1 MAGSGRAAGRGLKE
15 RLGCGAPPGFLPTFS
30 TFSLLKFVIFRLYNP
45 KKGCDI
51 FCRMLMLPFLPTRE
65 EGI

>member
-30 TFSLLKFVIFRLYNP
+30 TFSLLKFVIFFINNEN
-45 KKGCDI
+45 
-51 FCRMLMLPFLPTRE
+51 LPLHSVNY
-65 EGI
+65 

>member
-30 TFSLLKFVIFRLYNP
+30 TFSLLKFVIYFKNNE
-45 KKGCDI
+45 I
-51 FCRMLMLPFLPTRE
+51 LPLHSLSS
-65 EGI
+65 